1 LKVCATGVT
10 GCELNANITTAMPT
24 TTAMP
29 LATMILR
36 DVWEFILRYSVGL
49 ASAWGLP
56 GRRGRSARACQLA
69 HAVRGRSTQQTVAQE
84 DQSYASK
91 SWLVGSLAHLVA
103 PIVKRW
109 AGRLTTGM
117 TRKVRR
123 RTCTATSAASASLVV
138 DDTHSLIAY
147 GLTRLSHGCSLHQ

>member
-1 LKVCATGVT
+1 
-10 GCELNANITTAMPT
+10 MPT

-56 GRRGRSARACQLA
+56 GRRRRSARACHLA
-69 HAVRGRSTQQTVAQE
+69 PAFRWRSTQQTVTPE

-109 AGRLTTGM
+109 EGRLTTYDWKSAQA
-117 TRKVRR
+117 RIS
-123 RTCTATSAASASLVV
+123 TATSAASASLIV

-147 GLTRLSHGCSLHQ
+147 GLTRLSQGCSLHP

>member
-56 GRRGRSARACQLA
+56 GR
-69 HAVRGRSTQQTVAQE
+69 
-84 DQSYASK
+84 
-91 SWLVGSLAHLVA
+91 
-103 PIVKRW
+103 
-109 AGRLTTGM
+109 
-117 TRKVRR
+117 
-123 RTCTATSAASASLVV
+123 
-138 DDTHSLIAY
+138 
-147 GLTRLSHGCSLHQ
+147 